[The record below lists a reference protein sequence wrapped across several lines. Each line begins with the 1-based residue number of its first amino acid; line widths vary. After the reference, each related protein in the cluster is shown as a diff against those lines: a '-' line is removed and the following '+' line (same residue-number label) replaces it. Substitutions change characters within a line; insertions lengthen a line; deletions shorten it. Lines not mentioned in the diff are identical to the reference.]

1 MYVCAPAARPLKF
14 TGLLAAAY
22 DAPSSFPSN
31 VRLPAAVTLS
41 VPVNVIAAAV
51 LLVNAAG
58 LPVIVVCGAVTST
71 VHVTLAGVAST
82 FPA

>member
-1 MYVCAPAARPLKF
+1 MYVCAPAASPLKF